1 MSYKKKYMFM
11 RKLYSLLALALLAL
25 SLSAQGTSKN
35 VLFIGNSYTEVNNLP
50 MLVQQVA
57 QSMGDQLTYQS
68 NTPGGCTFMQ
78 HCSNQSMNLIQQGGW
93 DVVVLQEQS
102 QYPSFPDGQVQNE
115 VFPYA
120 AQLVQAVYA
129 NNPDGEA
136 MFYMTWGRKYGDS
149 QNAIY
154 FPVLGTYEGM
164 DSMLYER
171 YMYMARTND
180 ASVSPVGRVWRY
192 LRTHNPDIELY
203 QSDNSH
209 PSLAGSYAAACCFY
223 TMIFKRD
230 PMNISFRSTLDEQT
244 AATIRSAVHTVVFD
258 NLSFWER
265 QSQTQPQGVTVT
277 MSDITATTA
286 TASFHMLE
294 GCTSYTYLMSDEG
307 GLDQW
312 VNMMGVDI
320 PQLVDMWGITQ
331 TTDFVQHY
339 TASDLQPATNY
350 IIYVNVHGT
359 LDTML
364 QFPFTTLSQGSSDP
378 SVITISVTVTS
389 DTSALIVCTPNAATS
404 MFIDLVM
411 EREAFD
417 RMGRDSAILVLKD
430 YPYIQY
436 ETDTWEWLTLS
447 RGTAYYALAMGQN
460 GDGEW
465 GDLAMMPFNTTA
477 GILNPDLH
485 FDISIYPNPSSG
497 NTTLALN
504 NVGQATITVTDLQGR
519 TVASYQ
525 VEEGQE
531 SLSLSNL
538 ATGIYLVRVSTQ
550 QGSRMAK
557 LVIK

>member
-1 MSYKKKYMFM
+1 MLM
-11 RKLYSLLALALLAL
+11 RKIYSLLVLALMAL

-35 VLFIGNSYTEVNNLP
+35 VLFIGNSYTDVNNLP
-50 MLVQQVA
+50 LLVQQVA
-57 QSMGDQLTYQS
+57 QSMGDDLTYQS

-78 HCSNQSMNLIQQGGW
+78 HCTNQSMNLIQQGGW

-102 QYPSFPDGQVQNE
+102 QYPSFPDNQVQNE

-129 NNPDGEA
+129 NNPGGEA

-154 FPVLGTYEGM
+154 FPVLGSYEGM

-192 LRTHNPDIELY
+192 LRTNNPSIELY

-223 TMIFKRD
+223 TMIFKRN
-230 PMNISFRSTLDEQT
+230 PELITFRSTLDEAT
-244 AATIRSAVHTVVFD
+244 AATIRAAVRTVVFD

-265 QSQTQPQGVTVT
+265 QTQTEPQGVSVT
-277 MSDITATTA
+277 ISDITATTA
-286 TASFHMLE
+286 TASFHMLD

-312 VNMMGVDI
+312 VAMMGVGI
-320 PQLVDMWGITQ
+320 PQLVDMWGITK
-331 TTDFVQHY
+331 TADFVQTY
-339 TASDLQPATNY
+339 SGSDLQPATNY

-359 LDTML
+359 IDTML
-364 QFPFTTLSQGSSDP
+364 QFPFSTLSQGTSDP
-378 SVITISVTVTS
+378 SVITINVTVTS
-389 DTSALIVCTPNAATS
+389 DTSALVVCTPNAATS

-417 RMGRDSAILVLKD
+417 RMGRDSAILIIKD

-436 ETDTWEWLTLS
+436 QTDTWEWLTLN

-460 GDGEW
+460 AEGEW
-465 GDLAMMPFNTTA
+465 GELAMMPFNTTA
-477 GILNPDLH
+477 DIDNLDLH
-485 FDISIYPNPSSG
+485 FDISIYPNPANG
-497 NTTLALN
+497 HTTLSLN
-504 NVGQATITVTDLQGR
+504 NVGRSNILVTDLHGR
-519 TVASYQ
+519 IVISYQ
-525 VEEGQE
+525 VEGDQVQ
-531 SLSLSNL
+531 LPLNNL
-538 ATGIYLVRVSTQ
+538 TTGIYLVRVVTD
-550 QGSRMAK
+550 QGSRTAK
-557 LVIK
+557 LVIR